1 MSEIPLELYQALDRA
16 AEKFDPVL
24 KDTLNPFFGKKYSS
38 LSSICKAVEPALKE
52 EGISLKYFL
61 SNDVIFLR
69 LVHIPSG
76 EHEDHTAPLYGEN
89 AQQYGASTTYQRRY
103 LLQVALN
110 LAAVDD
116 DGESTMGR
124 GTTPDTKTAAPAAK
138 VNRKTF

>member
-1 MSEIPLELYQALDRA
+1 MSEIPLELYKALDKA
-16 AEKFDPVL
+16 SEKFDPVI
-24 KDTLNPFFGKKYSS
+24 KDTLNPFFGKMYSS

-61 SNDVIFLR
+61 SNEVLFLR

-76 EHEDHTAPLYGEN
+76 EYQDHEAPLYGEN
-89 AQQYGASTTYQRRY
+89 AQQYGASSTYQRRY

>member
-1 MSEIPLELYQALDRA
+1 MSEIPLELYKAIDRA
-16 AEKFDPVL
+16 SEKFDPVI
-24 KDTLNPFFGKKYSS
+24 KDAENPHFKSKFSS
-38 LSSICKAVEPALKE
+38 LSSIRKAVEPALKE

-61 SNDVIFLR
+61 SNDVLFLR
-69 LVHIPSG
+69 VVHIPSG
-76 EHEDHTAPLYGEN
+76 EHEDHTAPLFGEN

-124 GTTPDTKTAAPAAK
+124 GTTPDTKAAAPAAK